1 MQVGS
6 PSPIIYIH
14 STQKTK
20 GASKIKTLMMNRSY
34 IILNDTVM
42 RKFKSL
48 LQGGLFQKQLFKVTE
63 QKDKM
68 NIC

>member
-1 MQVGS
+1 M
-6 PSPIIYIH
+6 
-14 STQKTK
+14 KNK
-20 GASKIKTLMMNRSY
+20 SY

-48 LQGGLFQKQLFKVTE
+48 LQGGLFEKVIQMTE

>member
-1 MQVGS
+1 
-6 PSPIIYIH
+6 
-14 STQKTK
+14 
-20 GASKIKTLMMNRSY
+20 MMNRSY

>member
-1 MQVGS
+1 
-6 PSPIIYIH
+6 
-14 STQKTK
+14 
-20 GASKIKTLMMNRSY
+20 MNKSY
-34 IILNDTVM
+34 TILNDAVI

-48 LQGGLFQKQLFKVTE
+48 LEGGLFQKQLFKMTE